1 MNTRDLR
8 RLRHFSDFGH
18 ATLHIETTRTF
29 MCGAIVAKT
38 TVLGS
43 FLLREQRLS
52 HPWRGLTGFVV
63 PIFKA
68 GFPVPH
74 GPAQSKFI
82 EHLAK
87 LHIEAGARRRV
98 RADVTAEFADMH
110 RTAIVLRPFL
120 RLLHRSAER
129 QRTARVLVRRQR
141 VVTLK
146 PVACPAAQLRR
157 RVRDEWPGWRA
168 GKNNPF
174 KPFDIRTGPSRALV
188 REVKRVV

>member
-1 MNTRDLR
+1 METTGTFKGAAIAASTTALR
-8 RLRHFSDFGH
+8 RQAH
-18 ATLHIETTRTF
+18 
-29 MCGAIVAKT
+29 
-38 TVLGS
+38 GS

-52 HPWRGLTGFVV
+52 HPRRGLTGFVV
-63 PIFKA
+63 PISKA

-87 LHIEAGARRRV
+87 LRIEAGARGRV

-110 RTAIVLRPFL
+110 RSSIVRGPFH
-120 RLLHRSAER
+120 RLLHWSAER

-146 PVACPAAQLRR
+146 PVARPAAQLRR
-157 RVRDEWPGWRA
+157 RVRDEWPGGRA
-168 GKNNPF
+168 GKNNSF
-174 KPFDIRTGPSRALV
+174 KHFDI
-188 REVKRVV
+188 